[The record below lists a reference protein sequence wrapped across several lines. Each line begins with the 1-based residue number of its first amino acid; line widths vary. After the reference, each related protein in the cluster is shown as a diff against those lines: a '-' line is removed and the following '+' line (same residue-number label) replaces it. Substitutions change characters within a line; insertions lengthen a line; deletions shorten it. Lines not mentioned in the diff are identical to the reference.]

1 MHVLE
6 RKEDKTCD
14 RYSSSAAD
22 YKHRSFKG
30 NWRSSFQYCVAAFCV
45 RLDNCNHLGYSLNAT
60 DGKEREV
67 HFTEELDKKSSSNV
81 CVTAM
86 KCRQTWYDD
95 LILCWSRQAMVAG
108 VPHLPPRSK
117 VPSNTAE
124 TQTEEMP
131 SAYACRLSCWREVD
145 LNNEYWKLSSAL
157 LNEKIYIYTTFT
169 SI

>member
-86 KCRQTWYDD
+86 KCLQTWYDD
-95 LILCWSRQAMVAG
+95 LILCWSRHAAVVAG
-108 VPHLPPRSK
+108 VPPGPVYGPVYGPPGRQI
-117 VPSNTAE
+117 T
-124 TQTEEMP
+124 
-131 SAYACRLSCWREVD
+131 Y
-145 LNNEYWKLSSAL
+145 
-157 LNEKIYIYTTFT
+157 IYIYHICLNIITVT
-169 SI
+169 SFIVKLLKSIVHPSKLTKYTRFRFNWM